1 MTATDSVEA
10 GNVAVLD
17 ALRSL
22 PVDSSVVVVV
32 AVETPLH
39 ATYCL
44 ERVQKGLLVLKKVH
58 FACQVAAEATL
69 LTA

>member
-1 MTATDSVEA
+1 MTATDSVEV
-10 GNVAVLD
+10 GKVAARD
-17 ALRSL
+17 ALQSS
-22 PVDSSVVVVV
+22 PVDSPVVVVV

-44 ERVQKGLLVLKKVH
+44 ERVQKGLLVLNKVH